1 MYREL
6 TEIEKS
12 KPYSKFYYQP
22 LTPPPASSIEEM
34 DKGPIDPALAIPI
47 SEKDR
52 LLIPGYTEGEYGYCV
67 MPDGTGYVAALI
79 DMPGVTK
86 DMIEWFF
93 AWFGLEDLR
102 YMIWDPECHHAVE
115 LAKKEYIGQR
125 CDYSLSALER
135 RWGTEIIA
143 TEDIGGGSVPLTIKF
158 LTPGQF
164 GHDVDKCFEAPNVT
178 INNINLYNGDTPMA
192 ASSHLYRATDR
203 GVELRARFWLG
214 WVLDDGKDVLVN
226 DKVPPPLPKGL
237 AYHCLV
243 EYSNLAAIL
252 PQLYEENHNA
262 QDKAE
267 DFL

>member
-22 LTPPPASSIEEM
+22 SAMPPESSIKAM
-34 DKGPIDPALAIPI
+34 DESPLEPHLAIPI
-47 SEKDR
+47 AEKDR
-52 LLIPGYTEGEYGYCV
+52 LLIPGYTEGEYGYCT
-67 MPDGTGYVAALI
+67 MPDGSGYVAALI

-86 DMIEWFF
+86 DMVEWYF
-93 AWFGLEDLR
+93 AWFGLENLR

-115 LAKKEYIGQR
+115 LAKKEYIEQR
-125 CDYSLSALER
+125 CNYNLSALER

-143 TEDIGGGSVPLTIKF
+143 TEDIGGGSVPLTISF

-164 GHDVDKCFEAPNVT
+164 GHDTDKCFSPPNAT
-178 INNINLYNGDTPMA
+178 INNINLFNGDIPMGSA
-192 ASSHLYRATDR
+192 THLYRTTDR

-214 WVLDDGKDVLVN
+214 WIVDDGKDILVN
-226 DKVPPPLPKGL
+226 DKVPLALVKGL

-243 EYSNLAAIL
+243 EYSNLGAIL
-252 PQLYEENHNA
+252 PQLYEENHTIE
-262 QDKAE
+262 DRAE
-267 DFL
+267 DFM